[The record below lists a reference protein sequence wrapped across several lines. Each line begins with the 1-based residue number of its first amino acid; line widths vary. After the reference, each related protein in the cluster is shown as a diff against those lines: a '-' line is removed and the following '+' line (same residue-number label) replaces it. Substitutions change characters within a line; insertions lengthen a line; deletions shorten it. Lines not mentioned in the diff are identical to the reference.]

1 MEAAPP
7 TYLEATK
14 TDYFSIVARYI
25 PSNDLCSASL
35 VCSTWHTAFAPHL
48 WGNPASHFG
57 IENDRVYVALT
68 KFKRTLRIARLL
80 VRSLTHTLHLPP
92 AHAEIYNGPH
102 ADWLRDILERLPH
115 LQSLVVRG
123 LPFFD
128 YAALQALK
136 YKPAKLNDQ
145 NAISP
150 GLVELPASSGLAS
163 RRPTDLVPSFELRLL
178 DASRCPNV
186 TSTSLAQALGRFE
199 ALLYLDLSF
208 TYPARDSVVL
218 SELRRFPGLQV
229 LKLRGVGLS
238 DEPLGV
244 LCQAIGRKVRSLD
257 IRDNRISDR
266 GIGALLNK
274 CLFAS
279 GWQNVFS
286 NMPQRSPGLLPYMG
300 AAMLETYQSEHFES
314 FLRNALT
321 GGFVSRLAFEDAP
334 EGGITHL
341 YVSGNE
347 LTVEGVSDLVK
358 SERLHVLDIQ
368 SLAGAKQR
376 KISTTP
382 HDGSE
387 LRLGLP
393 GVEKLTHVL
402 ANHAGVAM
410 RFLRVDHSL
419 ITKDALNVIPEQL
432 LHGRAELDDTA
443 RSTLPRYAAE
453 IDGVSVQHEAFE
465 MPGVQ
470 TPRYELPADPMQF
483 VVSPARN
490 NQQRHPEEASP
501 QGSYIKRGSV
511 FAPEA
516 VDMLVPE
523 TDRMNLLSPVSAL
536 EEPTSTNRSSRP
548 DSPTTE
554 SAPSPLSMAHTLM
567 AYHRPRSY
575 STVADERKAR
585 LDVHM
590 ASRHSLHPAM
600 LPRLRTLV
608 LTDVPPVSSS
618 QEVADRLICF
628 IKQCAEETWLAK
640 SQARLDYALPPG
652 RSGHAATLKQ
662 CADRLFALKHLVLE
676 LAPEQNILSDR
687 TARTW
692 QSSAARSVTEDRD
705 SEVLWSAAET
715 DFSFFGDEDSSFP
728 SLDSGRYA
736 HSSLCNE
743 KEASFQSRSG
753 PRNIGSKAKQSSHPR
768 FDTVAL
774 LSNFR
779 KERKQA
785 HHRSISAGAID
796 PETQGYWEGIVQV
809 VRPGSGLRGDEQM
822 DYYGN
827 RFQNAYLYR

>member
-7 TYLEATK
+7 SYEKATLELV
-14 TDYFSIVARYI
+14 DYWSIVARYI
-25 PSNDLCSASL
+25 PSNDLCSAS
-35 VCSTWHTAFAPHL
+35 TWHTTFAPHL

-102 ADWLRDILERLPH
+102 ADWLRDILDRLPH
-115 LQSLVVRG
+115 LQSLLVRG

-128 YAALQALK
+128 YAALQALR
-136 YKPAKLNDQ
+136 YKQPKLNDRS
-145 NAISP
+145 AISP
-150 GLVELPASSGLAS
+150 GLVELPASSALAF
-163 RRPTDLVPSFELRLL
+163 RRPTDLVPSFGLRLL

-186 TSTSLAQALGRFE
+186 TSTSLAHALGRFE

-208 TYPARDSVVL
+208 TYPARDPVVL

-244 LCQAIGRKVRSLD
+244 LSQAIGRKVRSLD
-257 IRDNRISDR
+257 IRDNRFSDR
-266 GIGALLNK
+266 GIRALLNK
-274 CLFAS
+274 CLSAS

-300 AAMLETYQSEHFES
+300 AAMLEIYQSEHFES

-321 GGFVSRLAFEDAP
+321 GGFVGRLAFEDAP

-347 LTVEGVSDLVK
+347 LTVEGVSDLVR

-368 SLAGAKQR
+368 SLAGATQR
-376 KISTTP
+376 KVSSTSR
-382 HDGSE
+382 DGSD
-387 LRLGLP
+387 LHLGP
-393 GVEKLTHVL
+393 PEVEKLTPVL
-402 ANHAGVAM
+402 ANHAGVSM
-410 RFLRVDHSL
+410 TFLRVDHSL
-419 ITKDALNVIPEQL
+419 ITKDAPNVVPEQIV
-432 LHGRAELDDTA
+432 HGRAELGDTA

-453 IDGVSVQHEAFE
+453 LDGVSVQPEAFE
-465 MPGVQ
+465 IPGVQ
-470 TPRYELPADPMQF
+470 TPSYELPADPMQS
-483 VVSPARN
+483 VVSQARDS
-490 NQQRHPEEASP
+490 QQRHPEEASP
-501 QGSYIKRGSV
+501 QDSRIKRGSV

-516 VDMLVPE
+516 VDMLVTE

-536 EEPTSTNRSSRP
+536 EEPTSTIRSPRS
-548 DSPTTE
+548 DSPATG
-554 SAPSPLSMAHTLM
+554 SAPSLLSMTHTSM
-567 AYHRPRSY
+567 AYYRPRSY
-575 STVADERKAR
+575 SSVTDERKAR
-585 LDVHM
+585 LGVHM
-590 ASRHSLHPAM
+590 ASRHSLHPAV
-600 LPRLRTLV
+600 LPHLRALV
-608 LTDVPPVSSS
+608 LTDVPQVSSTR
-618 QEVADRLICF
+618 EVADRLICF

-640 SQARLDYALPPG
+640 SQAKLDYALPPG

-662 CADRLFALKHLVLE
+662 SADRLFALKCLVLE
-676 LAPEQNILSDR
+676 LAPQQNIHQDR
-687 TARTW
+687 TARKW

-715 DFSFFGDEDSSFP
+715 DFSFFRDEDSSFP

-743 KEASFQSRSG
+743 KEVSFQSRSG
-753 PRNIGSKAKQSSHPR
+753 PHNIKTKAKQSSRPG

-774 LSNFR
+774 LSDFR

-785 HHRSISAGAID
+785 HQRSISAGVID
-796 PETQGYWEGIVQV
+796 PGTQGYWEGIVQV
-809 VRPGSGLRGDEQM
+809 VRPGSGLRDDEQM

-827 RFQNAYLYR
+827 RFQNGYLYR